1 METEETP
8 QIKDRQLKDSRE
20 KRQLLHHHVHFA
32 RPAAAAAAERIAAR
46 RQINIYIIYIAK
58 LRHNNEGN
66 RDTEETEKRRR

>member
-32 RPAAAAAAERIAAR
+32 RPAAAAAAERTAAR
-46 RQINIYIIYIAK
+46 RQINIYI
-58 LRHNNEGN
+58 
-66 RDTEETEKRRR
+66 